1 MKRIFQCLAAVVLCG
16 AFGAGAVVADRYA
29 AQVNSRVITV
39 SDVLGSMGPV
49 RQRLAD
55 TYSGAELE
63 KKLEEAFK
71 KSLDAL
77 VERALMLEEAA
88 RQEQKLPEQIVD
100 GRINEII
107 HDRFNNN
114 RTAFFEALTEERLT
128 LGERRKEARDFI
140 TVSLLRRRE
149 VGEKVVVTPG
159 DVQALY
165 KQRSA
170 QYHLPEKVHLRAI
183 VLRQFTT
190 NNAAQL
196 AADLRQRCA
205 AGEKFEDLA
214 RQFSKGTGAE
224 KGGDWGWQQP
234 GELRPEL
241 RTAAAALQPGQ
252 VSPAVKMDDD
262 FYLLKL
268 EERQVASV
276 KPLDAVYAELEGD
289 LRQKEGERIYNE
301 WIKRLR
307 HKFYVNV
314 FPLN

>member
-1 MKRIFQCLAAVVLCG
+1 MKRIFQSLAAVVLCG

-128 LGERRKEARDFI
+128 LGEWRKEARDFI
-140 TVSLLRRRE
+140 TVSLLRRKE

-170 QYHLPEKVHLRAI
+170 QFHLPEKVHLRAI

-196 AADLRQRCA
+196 AADLRQRCV

-224 KGGDWGWQQP
+224 QGGDWGWQQP

-241 RTAAAALQPGQ
+241 RTAAAALQAGQ
-252 VSPAVKMDDD
+252 LSPAVKMDDD